1 MSCDVTMRYSN
12 ALNLADVIWDVAC
25 RHGGRTALWVRD
37 ETYNYGELTAK
48 AELIAAQL
56 LSQGIGRGDRVGIL
70 ASRSSTAY
78 VAILAALRAGCVFV
92 PLNLRFP
99 KARNL
104 AMLDQAGAGAVIADR
119 EGLAALPMAD
129 LENLSSLKL
138 VVTPGI
144 PAPGSMGRVMA
155 AGDCELA
162 AVTRPAHWPQIN
174 RDDLCYLLFT
184 SGSTGKPKG
193 VPISHGNVLEYLAG
207 LTQLEAIT
215 ADDRIIQLVDLT
227 FDLSAHDMFLAWTS
241 GAALYSVPEN
251 SSIFATRFVEEHDL
265 TWWLSVP
272 STAGLIKQR
281 GLLGEASMPSLRVSF
296 FCGEALPAATALAWA
311 HAAPNSH
318 VINLY
323 GPTEAT
329 IAFSYFRVDRGA
341 RDLPGVVP
349 LGHPIGTQAM
359 AILDG
364 NGAALAEGGTGELH
378 LSGSQLTPGYW
389 NAPDIDAERFI
400 AAGGQ
405 RWYRTGDLARYD
417 PEFGYIFAGR
427 ADHQVKIGGFRVEL
441 QEIETVVR
449 AVSGCDVVAVVPWPL
464 SEDGGALGCVAFI
477 AGGQGNTAAVLAA
490 CREKLPDYMI
500 PQTIIYLSDIPL
512 NSNGKVD
519 YLQLRKHPMLQTIS
533 R

>member
-1 MSCDVTMRYSN
+1 MTMTHSN
-12 ALNLADVIWDVAC
+12 ALNLADFIWDVAS

-37 ETYNYGELTAK
+37 ETFSYGEMTAR
-48 AELIAAQL
+48 AESIAAQL
-56 LSQGIGRGDRVGIL
+56 ASQGIGRGDRVGIL

-78 VAILAALRAGCVFV
+78 VAILAALRAGCVYV

-104 AMLDQAGAGAVIADR
+104 AMLGQAGAGAVIADR
-119 EGLAALPMAD
+119 DGLEVLTLED
-129 LENLSSLKL
+129 LESLASLKL

-144 PAPGSMGRVMA
+144 PVPGVTGRVMV
-155 AGDCELA
+155 AGATELA
-162 AVTRPAHWPQIN
+162 AATCLADWPQIN

-215 ADDRIIQLVDLT
+215 AEDRVIQLVDLT

-281 GLLGEASMPSLRVSF
+281 GLLGEASMPSLRVSC

-311 HAAPNSH
+311 RAAPNSQ

-329 IAFSYFRVDRGA
+329 IAFSYFRVERDA

-349 LGHPIGTQAM
+349 LGLPLGTQAM

-364 NGAALAEGGTGELH
+364 DGAALAPGATAELH
-378 LSGSQLTPGYW
+378 LSGSQLTHGYW
-389 NAPDIDAERFI
+389 NAPEIDVERFI
-400 AAGGQ
+400 MAGGQ

-417 PEFGYIFAGR
+417 PEFGFIFAGR

-441 QEIETVVR
+441 QEIETAVR
-449 AVSGCDVVAVVPWPL
+449 AASGRDVVAVVPWPV
-464 SEDGGALGCVAFI
+464 SEDGGALGCVAFV
-477 AGGQGNTAAVLAA
+477 AGEQGDAAAILAA

-500 PQTIIYLSDIPL
+500 PQKIIYLGGIPL

-519 YLQLRKHPMLQTIS
+519 YLQLRKHPMLQTLS